1 MTPSSRDRAWEQL
14 SERLRELSPDSASR
28 QWIGGTH
35 VRRLADNLVPGMP
48 VGHLHRLRSQ
58 LARGA
63 GGELN
68 ATASGKRRAHAPY
81 SSAVFALNLF
91 GRWLD
96 HEHQLTVCGLRGFD
110 REVRI
115 EHRLKIAHAGGTA
128 NLDVFLE
135 RGDLVLGVE
144 CKLTETLER
153 HQLVGWKGPYREP
166 AMAGMLS
173 DGWRQVLEASLA
185 GSWQPVHVG
194 VEQLVKHAL
203 ALSSH
208 HAGHH
213 QHLLYCFWEPVN
225 ADDVPEVVA
234 HRAEVAALMR
244 RLSDSPRPRLHVRA
258 YGDILDEWD
267 ELPEPCW
274 LRAHVAEIR
283 ARYGVAV

>member
-1 MTPSSRDRAWEQL
+1 MTPSRKDRAWEQL
-14 SERLRELSPDSASR
+14 SERLRELSPDTASR

-68 ATASGKRRAHAPY
+68 TTASGKRRAHAPY

-96 HEHQLTVCGLRGFD
+96 HEHQLTVCGLGGFD
-110 REVRI
+110 RDVRI

-144 CKLTETLER
+144 CKLTENAR
-153 HQLVGWKGPYREP
+153 
-166 AMAGMLS
+166 A
-173 DGWRQVLEASLA
+173 ASA
-185 GSWQPVHVG
+185 
-194 VEQLVKHAL
+194 
-203 ALSSH
+203 
-208 HAGHH
+208 
-213 QHLLYCFWEPVN
+213 
-225 ADDVPEVVA
+225 
-234 HRAEVAALMR
+234 R
-244 RLSDSPRPRLHVRA
+244 RLEGPVP
-258 YGDILDEWD
+258 
-267 ELPEPCW
+267 
-274 LRAHVAEIR
+274 
-283 ARYGVAV
+283 